1 MATVID
7 AVLRLRDSFTPVM
20 QNVTARLTEHQ
31 QQQQR
36 VAKSIQN
43 TGKSISSLGAKMM
56 ALSAPIMG
64 AAIAGAKLN
73 SEFATGLAKVSTL
86 VDTTVVDMQKMRAG
100 MVDLSNELGVS
111 VTELTEGTYQAISA
125 GVKEDKVLGFMKVS
139 AKGARAGFSD
149 LTTTTDALTNVINAY
164 GMQTEDANII
174 MDKFIVTQNLGKTT
188 VDELSKSLG
197 QVTPT
202 AAQVGVGLDELLASV
217 AALTAAGIKTPE
229 AITALKAALSNI
241 IKPSE
246 QASKFAK
253 QLGIDFSASHLKSV
267 GWAKFLEEIKEKTGG
282 NAEAMSKL
290 FGSTEAL
297 NAIMVLTG
305 NGADK
310 FAESLNGV
318 ENAAGATDE
327 AVAKMDATP
336 AVQLAKAVNS
346 LKNASMELAQ
356 GLTPLISR
364 TAIMTK
370 AFADFLNNLTP
381 FQKELLFGFAQ
392 FVIVG
397 GVALTVIGKLV
408 TKAGS
413 MYGAFIKA
421 GVAVQKAGG
430 VIPALKEA
438 SSLFSLLSSASVRA
452 SAMLKSG
459 LGTLGNVIV
468 HPFAALRTVAKGAF
482 SILKSGGSMIVT
494 VFSKAFSVLRAIPT
508 LFTKLGSVILHP
520 IASIRT
526 LFTVFSKA
534 FSVLRAIP
542 SLFTKLAS
550 VILHPIASIKTLFTV
565 FVNGF
570 KMLRLVFAANPVGIA
585 LLALTLV
592 ITYVIAHWKTFEQVI
607 KTVWSHVSGT
617 ISAAIGRVKPVFERL
632 WQAVQG
638 AFNKI
643 KSALNLG
650 ENSTRECG
658 RTMSIVINTLGSV
671 FSAVFAVISAVV
683 EVAVSVVANSIT
695 TAINVFGDIIQFLN
709 CVFVGDWRGVWES
722 VKQIFTDIVEGIKQT
737 FSDVINSISGM
748 LDRII
753 GKSSDAKA
761 AAADA
766 QAESDGGGESDDS
779 GSDETE
785 EHWTGST
792 WFHGGNTLVN
802 EKGAE
807 LINLPTGA
815 QIVPHS
821 ESLKQQYQKGF
832 AEGQAKQKTSM
843 SVSIAKLADSI
854 VVREETDID
863 KIADSIVFKLKQ
875 YSINNM
881 QGAY

>member
-31 QQQQR
+31 AQQQR

-43 TGKSISSLGAKMM
+43 TGKSISSLGTKMM
-56 ALSAPIMG
+56 ALSAPILG
-64 AAIAGAKLN
+64 AAVAGAKLN
-73 SEFATGLAKVSTL
+73 SEFTTGLAKVSTL
-86 VDTTVVDMQKMRAG
+86 VDTTVVDIQKMRAG
-100 MVDLSNELGVS
+100 MVQLSNELGVS

-125 GVKEDKVLGFMKVS
+125 GVDANKVMDFMKVS
-139 AKGARAGFSD
+139 ALGAKAGFTD
-149 LTTTTDALTNVINAY
+149 MTTATDALTNVINAY
-164 GMQTEDANII
+164 GMQTEDAQII

-197 QVTPT
+197 QVTPI
-202 AAQVGVGLDELLASV
+202 ASQAGVGLDELLASV

-229 AITALKAALSNI
+229 AITGLKAALSNV

-246 QASKFAK
+246 QASKMAQ
-253 QLGIDFSASHLKSV
+253 QLGLDFSTAHLKSV

-282 NAEAMSKL
+282 NADMMAKL

-297 NAIMVLTG
+297 NAVMVLVG

-310 FAESLNGV
+310 FADSLNGV

-327 AVAKMDATP
+327 AMKKMDATP
-336 AVQLAKAVNS
+336 AAQLAKAVNQ
-346 LKNASMELAQ
+346 LKNAGMELAQ

-370 AFADFLNNLTP
+370 AFAEFLNNLTP

-392 FVIVG
+392 FIIIG
-397 GVALTVIGKLV
+397 GFALTIIGKLV

-413 MYGAFIKA
+413 MYSAFIKA
-421 GVAVQKAGG
+421 SVAIQKAGG
-430 VIPALKEA
+430 VIPALKQA
-438 SSLFSLLSSASVRA
+438 SNLFSLLSSASVRA

-459 LGTLGNVIV
+459 IGTLGNVII

-508 LFTKLGSVILHP
+508 LFIKLG
-520 IASIRT
+520 
-526 LFTVFSKA
+526 
-534 FSVLRAIP
+534 
-542 SLFTKLAS
+542 S

-570 KMLRLVFAANPVGIA
+570 KMLRLVFATNPVGIA

-607 KTVWSHVSGT
+607 KTVWTHVSGT
-617 ISAAIGRVKPVFERL
+617 ISAAIDRIKPVFERL
-632 WQAVQG
+632 WVAVQG

-643 KSALNLG
+643 KNALGLG

-658 RTMSIVINTLGSV
+658 KTMSTIINTLGSV
-671 FSAVFAVISAVV
+671 FSAVFAVISTVV
-683 EVAVSVVANSIT
+683 EVAVTVVANSIT

-709 CVFVGDWRGVWES
+709 CVFVGDWQGVWES
-722 VKQIFTDIVEGIKQT
+722 VEQIFTDIVEGIKQT

-753 GKSSDAKA
+753 GKSGDAKA

-766 QAESDGGGESDDS
+766 QAESDGG
-779 GSDETE
+779 ETE

-792 WFHGGNTLVN
+792 WFHGGKTWIN
-802 EKGAE
+802 ERGAE
-807 LINLPTGA
+807 LVNLPTGT

-821 ESLKQQYQKGF
+821 ESLKQQYQKGL
-832 AEGQAKQKTSM
+832 ADGTAKQKGSTSIT
-843 SVSIAKLADSI
+843 IAKIADSI
-854 VVREETDID
+854 VVREDADID
-863 KIADSIVFKLKQ
+863 KIADALAFKLKQ
-875 YSINNM
+875 FSMNAM
-881 QGAY
+881 VSAV

>member
-64 AAIAGAKLN
+64 AAVAGAKLN
-73 SEFATGLAKVSTL
+73 SEFTTGLAKVSTL
-86 VDTTVVDMQKMRAG
+86 VDTTKVNMQELRQATIE
-100 MVDLSNELGVS
+100 LSNSTGIA
-111 VTELTEGTYQAISA
+111 VTELTEGEYQAISA
-125 GVKEDKVLGFMKVS
+125 GVDASKVMGFMKVS
-139 AKGARAGFSD
+139 ALGAKAGFTD
-149 LTTTTDALTNVINAY
+149 MTTATDALTTVINAY
-164 GMQTEDANII
+164 GMSADDANSI
-174 MDKFIVTQNLGKTT
+174 MDKLIVTQNLGKTT
-188 VDELSKSLG
+188 VDEMGKSLG
-197 QVTPT
+197 QVIPIASQTGMS
-202 AAQVGVGLDELLASV
+202 VDELLASV
-217 AALTAAGIKTPE
+217 SALTASGIKTSE
-229 AITALKAALSNI
+229 SMTGMKAALSNI

-246 QASKFAK
+246 SASKLAQ
-253 QLGIDFSASHLKSV
+253 QLGLEFNTAHLKSV
-267 GWAKFLEEIKEKTGG
+267 GWAKFLDEIKEKTGG
-282 NAEAMSKL
+282 NSDMMANL

-297 NAIMVLTG
+297 NSIMVLTG
-305 NGADK
+305 KGANK
-310 FAESLNGV
+310 FADSLNGLKKSS
-318 ENAAGATDE
+318 GATDE
-327 AVAKMDATP
+327 AIKKLDATP
-336 AVQLAKAVNS
+336 AEQLAKATNQ
-346 LKNASMELAQ
+346 LKNAGMELAQ

-364 TAIMTK
+364 TAMMTK
-370 AFADFLNNLTP
+370 AFANALNNLSP

-397 GVALTVIGKLV
+397 GVALTVVGKLV
-408 TKAGS
+408 TKVGS
-413 MYGAFIKA
+413 MYSAFIKA
-421 GVAVQKAGG
+421 SVAVQKAGG

-438 SSLFSLLSSASVRA
+438 SNLFSLLSSAGVRA

-459 LGTLGNVIV
+459 IGTLGNVLI
-468 HPFAALRTVAKGAF
+468 HPFASLRTVAKGAF

-494 VFSKAFSVLRAIPT
+494 VFSKAFSVLRAIPS

-520 IASIRT
+520 ISSIR
-526 LFTVFSKA
+526 
-534 FSVLRAIP
+534 
-542 SLFTKLAS
+542 
-550 VILHPIASIKTLFTV
+550 TLFTV

-570 KMLRLVFAANPVGIA
+570 KMLRLVFATNPIGIA

-607 KTVWSHVSGT
+607 KTVWTHVSGT
-617 ISAAIGRVKPVFERL
+617 ITAAIDRVKPVFERL

-638 AFNKI
+638 AFKKI
-643 KSALNLG
+643 KNALGLG
-650 ENSTRECG
+650 ENSTRKCG
-658 RTMSIVINTLGSV
+658 NTMSIIINTLGSV
-671 FSAVFAVISAVV
+671 FSAVFAVISTVV
-683 EVAVSVVANSIT
+683 EVAVTVIANKIT

-709 CVFVGDWRGVWES
+709 CVFVGDWRGAWES

-753 GKSSDAKA
+753 GKSGDAKA

-766 QAESDGGGESDDS
+766 QAESDGGG
-779 GSDETE
+779 ETE

-832 AEGQAKQKTSM
+832 AEAQAKQKASM

>member
-43 TGKSISSLGAKMM
+43 TGKSISSLGTKMM

-73 SEFATGLAKVSTL
+73 SEFTTGLAKVSTL
-86 VDTTVVDMQKMRAG
+86 VDTTKVNMQELRQATIE
-100 MVDLSNELGVS
+100 LSNSTGIA
-111 VTELTEGTYQAISA
+111 VTELTEGEYQAISA
-125 GVKEDKVLGFMKVS
+125 GVDASKVMGFMKVS
-139 AKGARAGFSD
+139 ALGAKAGFTD
-149 LTTTTDALTNVINAY
+149 MTTVTDALTTVINAY
-164 GMQTEDANII
+164 GMSADDANSI
-174 MDKFIVTQNLGKTT
+174 MDKLIVTQNLGKTT
-188 VDELSKSLG
+188 VDEMGKSLG
-197 QVTPT
+197 QVIPIASQTGMS
-202 AAQVGVGLDELLASV
+202 VDELLASV
-217 AALTAAGIKTPE
+217 SALTASGIKTSE
-229 AITALKAALSNI
+229 SMTGMKAALSNI

-246 QASKFAK
+246 TASKLAQ
-253 QLGIDFSASHLKSV
+253 QLGLEFNTAHLKSV

-282 NAEAMSKL
+282 NADMMANL

-297 NAIMVLTG
+297 NSIMVLTG
-305 NGADK
+305 KGANK
-310 FAESLNGV
+310 FADSLNGLKKSS
-318 ENAAGATDE
+318 GATDE
-327 AVAKMDATP
+327 AIKKLDATP
-336 AVQLAKAVNS
+336 AEQLAKAINQ

-370 AFADFLNNLTP
+370 AFANALNNLTP

-430 VIPALKEA
+430 VIPALKQA
-438 SSLFSLLSSASVRA
+438 SNLFSLLSSASVRA
-452 SAMLKSG
+452 SAMLKSS
-459 LGTLGNVIV
+459 LGTLGNVII

-494 VFSKAFSVLRAIPT
+494 VFSKAFSVLRAIP
-508 LFTKLGSVILHP
+508 
-520 IASIRT
+520 
-526 LFTVFSKA
+526 
-534 FSVLRAIP
+534 

-550 VILHPIASIKTLFTV
+550 VVLHPIASIKTLFTV

-570 KMLRLVFAANPVGIA
+570 KMLRLVFATNPVGIA

-607 KTVWSHVSGT
+607 KTVWTHVSGT
-617 ISAAIGRVKPVFERL
+617 ITAAVERIKPVFERL
-632 WQAVQG
+632 WVAVQG

-643 KSALNLG
+643 KNALGLG
-650 ENSTRECG
+650 ENSTRKCG
-658 RTMSIVINTLGSV
+658 NTMSIVINTLGSV
-671 FSAVFAVISAVV
+671 FSAVFAVISTVV
-683 EVAVSVVANSIT
+683 EVAVTVVANNIT

-709 CVFVGDWRGVWES
+709 CVFVGDWRGAWES

-753 GKSSDAKA
+753 GKSGDAKA

-766 QAESDGGGESDDS
+766 QAESDDSD
-779 GSDETE
+779 SDETE
-785 EHWTGST
+785 GHWTGST

-832 AEGQAKQKTSM
+832 AEGQGKQKASM

-854 VVREETDID
+854 VVREDADID

>member
-64 AAIAGAKLN
+64 AAVAGAKLN
-73 SEFATGLAKVSTL
+73 SEFTTGLAKVSTL
-86 VDTTVVDMQKMRAG
+86 VDTTKVNMQELRQATIE
-100 MVDLSNELGVS
+100 LSNSTGIA
-111 VTELTEGTYQAISA
+111 VTELTEGEYQAISA
-125 GVKEDKVLGFMKVS
+125 GVDASKVMGFMKVS
-139 AKGARAGFSD
+139 ALGAKAGFTD
-149 LTTTTDALTNVINAY
+149 MTTATDALTTVINAY
-164 GMQTEDANII
+164 GMSADDANSI
-174 MDKFIVTQNLGKTT
+174 MDKLIVTQNLGKTT
-188 VDELSKSLG
+188 VDEMGKSLG
-197 QVTPT
+197 QVIPIASQTGMS
-202 AAQVGVGLDELLASV
+202 VDELLASV
-217 AALTAAGIKTPE
+217 SALTASGIKTSE
-229 AITALKAALSNI
+229 SMTGMKAALSNI

-246 QASKFAK
+246 SASKLAQ
-253 QLGIDFSASHLKSV
+253 QLGLEFNTAHLKSV
-267 GWAKFLEEIKEKTGG
+267 GWAKFLDEIKEKTGG
-282 NAEAMSKL
+282 NSDMMANL

-297 NAIMVLTG
+297 NSIMVLTG
-305 NGADK
+305 KGANK
-310 FAESLNGV
+310 FADSLNGLKKSS
-318 ENAAGATDE
+318 GATDE
-327 AVAKMDATP
+327 AIKKLDATP
-336 AVQLAKAVNS
+336 AEQLAKATNQ
-346 LKNASMELAQ
+346 LKNAGMELAQ

-364 TAIMTK
+364 TAMMTK
-370 AFADFLNNLTP
+370 AFANALNNLSP

-397 GVALTVIGKLV
+397 GVALTVVGKLV
-408 TKAGS
+408 TKVGS
-413 MYGAFIKA
+413 MYSAFIKA
-421 GVAVQKAGG
+421 SVAVQKAGG

-438 SSLFSLLSSASVRA
+438 SNLFSLLSSASVRA

-459 LGTLGNVIV
+459 IGTLGNVLI
-468 HPFAALRTVAKGAF
+468 HPFASLRTVAKGAF

-494 VFSKAFSVLRAIPT
+494 VFSKAFSVLRAIPS

-520 IASIRT
+520 ISSIR
-526 LFTVFSKA
+526 
-534 FSVLRAIP
+534 
-542 SLFTKLAS
+542 
-550 VILHPIASIKTLFTV
+550 TLFTV

-570 KMLRLVFAANPVGIA
+570 KMLRLVFATNPIGIA

-607 KTVWSHVSGT
+607 KTVWTHVSGT
-617 ISAAIGRVKPVFERL
+617 ITAAIDRVKPVFERL

-638 AFNKI
+638 AFKKI
-643 KSALNLG
+643 KNALGLG
-650 ENSTRECG
+650 ENSTRKCG
-658 RTMSIVINTLGSV
+658 NTMSIIINTLGSV
-671 FSAVFAVISAVV
+671 FSAVFAVISTVV
-683 EVAVSVVANSIT
+683 EVAVTVIANKIT

-709 CVFVGDWRGVWES
+709 CVFVGDWRGAWES

-753 GKSSDAKA
+753 GKSGDAKA

-766 QAESDGGGESDDS
+766 QAESDGGG
-779 GSDETE
+779 ETE

-832 AEGQAKQKTSM
+832 AEAQAKQKASM

>member
-1 MATVID
+1 MATIID

-43 TGKSISSLGAKMM
+43 TGKSISNLGTKMM

-64 AAIAGAKLN
+64 AAVAGAKLN
-73 SEFATGLAKVSTL
+73 SEFTTGLAKVSTL
-86 VDTTVVDMQKMRAG
+86 VDTTKVNMQELRQATIE
-100 MVDLSNELGVS
+100 LSNSTGIA
-111 VTELTEGTYQAISA
+111 VTELTEGEYQAISA
-125 GVKEDKVLGFMKVS
+125 GVDASKVMGFMKVS
-139 AKGARAGFSD
+139 ALGAKAGHTD
-149 LTTTTDALTNVINAY
+149 LTTATDALTTVINAY
-164 GMQTEDANII
+164 GMSADDANSI
-174 MDKFIVTQNLGKTT
+174 MDKLIVTQNLGKTT
-188 VDELSKSLG
+188 VDEMGKSLG
-197 QVTPT
+197 QVIPIASQTGMS
-202 AAQVGVGLDELLASV
+202 VDELLASV
-217 AALTAAGIKTPE
+217 SALTASGIKTSE
-229 AITALKAALSNI
+229 SMTGMKAALSNI

-246 QASKFAK
+246 TASKLAQ
-253 QLGIDFSASHLKSV
+253 QLGLEFNTAHLKSV
-267 GWAKFLEEIKEKTGG
+267 GWAKFLDEIKEKTGG
-282 NAEAMSKL
+282 NADMMANL

-297 NAIMVLTG
+297 NSIMVLTG
-305 NGADK
+305 KGANK
-310 FAESLNGV
+310 FADSLNGLKKSS
-318 ENAAGATDE
+318 GATDE
-327 AVAKMDATP
+327 AIKKLDATP
-336 AVQLAKAVNS
+336 AEQLAKATNQ
-346 LKNASMELAQ
+346 LTNASVELAQ
-356 GLTPLISR
+356 GLAPLISR
-364 TAIMTK
+364 TAIMTT
-370 AFADFLNNLTP
+370 AFAEFLNNLTP

-392 FVIVG
+392 FIVVG

-438 SSLFSLLSSASVRA
+438 SNLFSLLSSASVRA

-459 LGTLGNVIV
+459 LGTIGNVII

-494 VFSKAFSVLRAIPT
+494 VFSKAFSVLRAIP
-508 LFTKLGSVILHP
+508 
-520 IASIRT
+520 
-526 LFTVFSKA
+526 
-534 FSVLRAIP
+534 

-550 VILHPIASIKTLFTV
+550 VVLHPIASIKTLFTV

-570 KMLRLVFAANPVGIA
+570 KMLRLVFATNPVGIA

-607 KTVWSHVSGT
+607 KTVWTHVSGT
-617 ISAAIGRVKPVFERL
+617 ITAAVGRIKPVFERL
-632 WQAVQG
+632 WVAVQG

-643 KSALNLG
+643 KNALNLG

-658 RTMSIVINTLGSV
+658 KTMSTIINTLGSV
-671 FSAVFAVISAVV
+671 
-683 EVAVSVVANSIT
+683 EVAVTIVANNIT

-709 CVFVGDWRGVWES
+709 CVFVGDWRGAWEA

-753 GKSSDAKA
+753 GKSGDAKA

-766 QAESDGGGESDDS
+766 QAESDDS

-785 EHWTGST
+785 GHWTGST

-807 LINLPTGA
+807 LVNLPTGA

-832 AEGQAKQKTSM
+832 AEGQGKQKASM

>member
-43 TGKSISSLGAKMM
+43 TGKSISSLGTKMM

-64 AAIAGAKLN
+64 AAVAGAKLN
-73 SEFATGLAKVSTL
+73 SEFTTGLAKVSTL

-100 MVDLSNELGVS
+100 MVDLSNETGVA

-125 GVKEDKVLGFMKVS
+125 GVKADKVLGFMKVS
-139 AKGARAGFSD
+139 AKGARAGLTD

-229 AITALKAALSNI
+229 AITGLKAALSNI

-246 QASKFAK
+246 QASKFAQ
-253 QLGIDFSASHLKSV
+253 QLGLEFNTAHLKSV

-297 NAIMVLTG
+297 NAIMVLAG

-310 FAESLNGV
+310 FAEALGGV

-327 AVAKMDATP
+327 AVEKLNATP
-336 AVQLAKAVNS
+336 AQQLANAINQ
-346 LKNASMELAQ
+346 LENASMELAQ

-392 FVIVG
+392 FIVVG

-438 SSLFSLLSSASVRA
+438 SNLFSLLSSASVRA

-459 LGTLGNVIV
+459 LGTLGNVII

-482 SILKSGGSMIVT
+482 GILKSGGSMIV
-494 VFSKAFSVLRAIPT
+494 
-508 LFTKLGSVILHP
+508 
-520 IASIRT
+520 
-526 LFTVFSKA
+526 TVFSKA

-570 KMLRLVFAANPVGIA
+570 KMLRLVFATNPVGIA

-607 KTVWSHVSGT
+607 KTVWTHVSGT
-617 ISAAIGRVKPVFERL
+617 ISAAVGRIKPVFERL

-643 KSALNLG
+643 KNALNLG

-658 RTMSIVINTLGSV
+658 NTMSIVINTLGSV
-671 FSAVFAVISAVV
+671 FSAVFAVISTVV
-683 EVAVSVVANSIT
+683 EVAVTIVANNIT

-709 CVFVGDWRGVWES
+709 CVFVGDWRGAWES

-753 GKSSDAKA
+753 GKSGDAKA

-766 QAESDGGGESDDS
+766 QAESDDS

-785 EHWTGST
+785 GHWTGST

-807 LINLPTGA
+807 LINLPTGT

-832 AEGQAKQKTSM
+832 AEGQAKQKASM

>member
-7 AVLRLRDSFTPVM
+7 AVLRLRDSFSPVM

-64 AAIAGAKLN
+64 AAVAGAKLN
-73 SEFATGLAKVSTL
+73 SEFTTGLAKVSTL
-86 VDTTVVDMQKMRAG
+86 VDTTKVNMQELRQATIE
-100 MVDLSNELGVS
+100 LSNSTGIA
-111 VTELTEGTYQAISA
+111 VTELTEGEYQAISA
-125 GVKEDKVLGFMKVS
+125 GVDASKVMGFMKVS
-139 AKGARAGFSD
+139 ALGAKAGFTD
-149 LTTTTDALTNVINAY
+149 MTTATDALTTVINAY
-164 GMQTEDANII
+164 GMSADDANSI
-174 MDKFIVTQNLGKTT
+174 MDKLIVTQNLGKTT
-188 VDELSKSLG
+188 VDEMGKSLG
-197 QVTPT
+197 QVIPIASQTGMS
-202 AAQVGVGLDELLASV
+202 VDELLASV
-217 AALTAAGIKTPE
+217 SALTASGIKTSE
-229 AITALKAALSNI
+229 SMTGMKAALSNI

-246 QASKFAK
+246 TASKLAQ
-253 QLGIDFSASHLKSV
+253 QLGLEFNTAHLKSV
-267 GWAKFLEEIKEKTGG
+267 GWAKFLDEIKEKTGG
-282 NAEAMSKL
+282 NSDMMANL

-297 NAIMVLTG
+297 NSIMVLTG
-305 NGADK
+305 KGANK
-310 FAESLNGV
+310 FADSLNGLKKSS
-318 ENAAGATDE
+318 GATDE
-327 AVAKMDATP
+327 AIKKLDATP
-336 AVQLAKAVNS
+336 AEQLAKATNQ
-346 LKNASMELAQ
+346 LKNAGMELAQ

-364 TAIMTK
+364 TAMMTK
-370 AFADFLNNLTP
+370 AFANALNNLSP

-397 GVALTVIGKLV
+397 GVALTVVGKLV
-408 TKAGS
+408 TKVGS
-413 MYGAFIKA
+413 MYSAFIKA
-421 GVAVQKAGG
+421 SVAVQKAGG
-430 VIPALKEA
+430 VIPALKQA
-438 SSLFSLLSSASVRA
+438 SNLFSLLSSASVRA

-459 LGTLGNVIV
+459 IGTLGNVLI
-468 HPFAALRTVAKGAF
+468 HPFASLRTVAKGAF

-494 VFSKAFSVLRAIPT
+494 VFSKAFSVLRAIPS

-526 LFTVFSKA
+526 LFTVF
-534 FSVLRAIP
+534 
-542 SLFTKLAS
+542 
-550 VILHPIASIKTLFTV
+550 
-565 FVNGF
+565 VNGF
-570 KMLRLVFAANPVGIA
+570 KMLRLVFATNPIGIA

-607 KTVWSHVSGT
+607 KTVWTHVSGT
-617 ISAAIGRVKPVFERL
+617 ITAAVGRVKPVFERL

-638 AFNKI
+638 AFKKI
-643 KSALNLG
+643 KNALGLG
-650 ENSTRECG
+650 ENSTRKCG
-658 RTMSIVINTLGSV
+658 NTMSIVINTLGSV
-671 FSAVFAVISAVV
+671 FSAVFAVISTVV
-683 EVAVSVVANSIT
+683 EVAVTVIANNIT
-695 TAINVFGDIIQFLN
+695 TAINMFGDIIQFLN
-709 CVFVGDWRGVWES
+709 CVFVGDWRGAWES

-753 GKSSDAKA
+753 GKSGDAKA

-766 QAESDGGGESDDS
+766 QAESDGGG
-779 GSDETE
+779 ETE

-832 AEGQAKQKTSM
+832 AEAQAKQKASM

>member
-1 MATVID
+1 MSTVID
-7 AVLRLRDSFTPVM
+7 AVLRLRDSFSPVM
-20 QNVTARLTEHQ
+20 QNITARLTEHQ

-64 AAIAGAKLN
+64 AAVAGAKLN
-73 SEFATGLAKVSTL
+73 SEFTTGLAKVSTL
-86 VDTTVVDMQKMRAG
+86 VDTTKVNMQELRQATIE
-100 MVDLSNELGVS
+100 LSNSTGIA
-111 VTELTEGTYQAISA
+111 VTELTEGEYQAISA
-125 GVKEDKVLGFMKVS
+125 GVDASKVMGFMKVS
-139 AKGARAGFSD
+139 ALGAKAGFTD
-149 LTTTTDALTNVINAY
+149 MTTATDALTTVINAY
-164 GMQTEDANII
+164 GMSADDANSI
-174 MDKFIVTQNLGKTT
+174 MDKLIVTQNLGKTT
-188 VDELSKSLG
+188 VDEMGKSLG
-197 QVTPT
+197 QVIPIASQTGMS
-202 AAQVGVGLDELLASV
+202 VDELLASV
-217 AALTAAGIKTPE
+217 SALTASGIKTSE
-229 AITALKAALSNI
+229 SMTGMKAALSNI

-246 QASKFAK
+246 SASKLAQ
-253 QLGIDFSASHLKSV
+253 QLGLEFNTAHLKSV
-267 GWAKFLEEIKEKTGG
+267 GWAKFLDEIKEKTGG
-282 NAEAMSKL
+282 NSDMMANL

-297 NAIMVLTG
+297 NSIMVLTG
-305 NGADK
+305 KGANK
-310 FAESLNGV
+310 FADSLNGLKKSS
-318 ENAAGATDE
+318 GATDE
-327 AVAKMDATP
+327 AIKKLDATP
-336 AVQLAKAVNS
+336 AEQLAKATNQ
-346 LKNASMELAQ
+346 LKNAGMELAQ

-364 TAIMTK
+364 TAMMTK
-370 AFADFLNNLTP
+370 AFANALNNLSP

-397 GVALTVIGKLV
+397 GVALTVVGKLV
-408 TKAGS
+408 TKVGS
-413 MYGAFIKA
+413 MYSAFIKA
-421 GVAVQKAGG
+421 SVAVQKAGG

-438 SSLFSLLSSASVRA
+438 SNLFSLLSSASVRA

-459 LGTLGNVIV
+459 IGTLGNVLI
-468 HPFAALRTVAKGAF
+468 HPFASLRTVAKGAF

-494 VFSKAFSVLRAIPT
+494 VFSKAFSVLRAIPS

-520 IASIRT
+520 ISSIR
-526 LFTVFSKA
+526 
-534 FSVLRAIP
+534 
-542 SLFTKLAS
+542 
-550 VILHPIASIKTLFTV
+550 TLFTV

-570 KMLRLVFAANPVGIA
+570 KMLRLVFATNPIGIA

-607 KTVWSHVSGT
+607 KTVWTHVSGT
-617 ISAAIGRVKPVFERL
+617 ITAAIDRVKPVFERL

-638 AFNKI
+638 AFKKI
-643 KSALNLG
+643 KNALGLG
-650 ENSTRECG
+650 ENSTRKCG
-658 RTMSIVINTLGSV
+658 NTMSIIINTLGSV
-671 FSAVFAVISAVV
+671 FSAVFAVISTVV
-683 EVAVSVVANSIT
+683 EVAVTVIANKIT

-709 CVFVGDWRGVWES
+709 CVFVGDWRGAWES

-753 GKSSDAKA
+753 GKSGDAKA

-766 QAESDGGGESDDS
+766 QAESDGGG
-779 GSDETE
+779 ETE

-832 AEGQAKQKTSM
+832 AEAQAKQKASM

>member
-73 SEFATGLAKVSTL
+73 SEFTTGLAKVSTL
-86 VDTTVVDMQKMRAG
+86 VDTTKVNMQELRQATIE
-100 MVDLSNELGVS
+100 LSNSTGIA
-111 VTELTEGTYQAISA
+111 VTELTEGEYQAISA
-125 GVKEDKVLGFMKVS
+125 GVDASKVMGFMKVS
-139 AKGARAGFSD
+139 ALGAKAGFTD
-149 LTTTTDALTNVINAY
+149 MTTATDALTTVINAY
-164 GMQTEDANII
+164 GMSADDANSI
-174 MDKFIVTQNLGKTT
+174 MDKLIVTQNLGKTT
-188 VDELSKSLG
+188 VDEIGKSLG
-197 QVTPT
+197 QVIPIASQTGIS
-202 AAQVGVGLDELLASV
+202 VDELLASV
-217 AALTAAGIKTPE
+217 SALTASGIKTSE
-229 AITALKAALSNI
+229 SMTGMKAALSNI

-246 QASKFAK
+246 TASKLAQ
-253 QLGIDFSASHLKSV
+253 QLGLEFNTAHLKSV
-267 GWAKFLEEIKEKTGG
+267 GWAKFLDEIKEKTGG
-282 NAEAMSKL
+282 NSDMMANL

-297 NAIMVLTG
+297 NSIMVLTG
-305 NGADK
+305 KGANK
-310 FAESLNGV
+310 FADSLNGLKKSS
-318 ENAAGATDE
+318 GATDE
-327 AVAKMDATP
+327 AIKKLDATP
-336 AVQLAKAVNS
+336 AEQLAKATNQ
-346 LKNASMELAQ
+346 LKNAGMELAQ

-364 TAIMTK
+364 TAMMTK
-370 AFADFLNNLTP
+370 AFANALNNLSP

-438 SSLFSLLSSASVRA
+438 SSLFSFLSSASVRA
-452 SAMLKSG
+452 SAMLKSSI
-459 LGTLGNVIV
+459 GTIGNVII
-468 HPFAALRTVAKGAF
+468 HPFTALRTVAKGAF

-494 VFSKAFSVLRAIPT
+494 VFSKAFSVLRAIPS
-508 LFTKLGSVILHP
+508 LFTKFGSVILHP

-526 LFTVFSKA
+526 LFTVF
-534 FSVLRAIP
+534 
-542 SLFTKLAS
+542 
-550 VILHPIASIKTLFTV
+550 
-565 FVNGF
+565 VNGF
-570 KMLRLVFAANPVGIA
+570 KMLRLVFATNPVGIA

-617 ISAAIGRVKPVFERL
+617 ISAAVGRIKPVFERL

-638 AFNKI
+638 AFVKI
-643 KSALNLG
+643 KIALGLG

-658 RTMSIVINTLGSV
+658 KTMSTIINTLGSV
-671 FSAVFAVISAVV
+671 FSAVFAVISTVV
-683 EVAVSVVANSIT
+683 EVAVSVVANNIT

-709 CVFVGDWRGVWES
+709 CVFVGDWRGAWES

-753 GKSSDAKA
+753 GKSGDAKA

-766 QAESDGGGESDDS
+766 QAESDGGGEA
-779 GSDETE
+779 E

-792 WFHGGNTLVN
+792 WFHGGKTWIN
-802 EKGAE
+802 ERGAE
-807 LINLPTGA
+807 LVNLPTGT

-832 AEGQAKQKTSM
+832 AEAQAKQKASM

>member
-64 AAIAGAKLN
+64 AAVAGAKLN
-73 SEFATGLAKVSTL
+73 SEFTTGLAKVSTL
-86 VDTTVVDMQKMRAG
+86 VDTTKVNMQELRQATIE
-100 MVDLSNELGVS
+100 LSNSTGIA
-111 VTELTEGTYQAISA
+111 VTELTEGEYQAISA
-125 GVKEDKVLGFMKVS
+125 GVDASKVMGFMKVS
-139 AKGARAGFSD
+139 ALGAKAGFTD
-149 LTTTTDALTNVINAY
+149 MTTATDALTTVINAY
-164 GMQTEDANII
+164 GMSADDANSI
-174 MDKFIVTQNLGKTT
+174 MDKLIVTQNLGKTT
-188 VDELSKSLG
+188 VDEMGKSLG
-197 QVTPT
+197 QVIPIASQTGMS
-202 AAQVGVGLDELLASV
+202 VDELLASV
-217 AALTAAGIKTPE
+217 SALTASGIKTSE
-229 AITALKAALSNI
+229 SMTGMKAALSNI

-246 QASKFAK
+246 SASKLAQ
-253 QLGIDFSASHLKSV
+253 QLGLEFNTAHLKSV
-267 GWAKFLEEIKEKTGG
+267 GWAKFLDEIKEKTGG
-282 NAEAMSKL
+282 NSDMMANL

-297 NAIMVLTG
+297 NSIMVLTG
-305 NGADK
+305 KGANK
-310 FAESLNGV
+310 FADSLNGLKKSS
-318 ENAAGATDE
+318 GATDE
-327 AVAKMDATP
+327 AIKKLDATP
-336 AVQLAKAVNS
+336 AEQLAKATNQ
-346 LKNASMELAQ
+346 LKNAGMELAQ
-356 GLTPLISR
+356 GLTPLICR
-364 TAIMTK
+364 TAMMTK
-370 AFADFLNNLTP
+370 ACANALNNLSP

-397 GVALTVIGKLV
+397 GVALTVVGKLV
-408 TKAGS
+408 TKVGS
-413 MYGAFIKA
+413 MYSAFIKA
-421 GVAVQKAGG
+421 SVAVQKAGG

-438 SSLFSLLSSASVRA
+438 SNLFSLLSSASVRA
-452 SAMLKSG
+452 SAMLKSSI
-459 LGTLGNVIV
+459 GTLGNVLI
-468 HPFAALRTVAKGAF
+468 HPFASLRTVAKGAF

-494 VFSKAFSVLRAIPT
+494 VFSKAFSVLRAIPS

-520 IASIRT
+520 ISSIR
-526 LFTVFSKA
+526 
-534 FSVLRAIP
+534 
-542 SLFTKLAS
+542 
-550 VILHPIASIKTLFTV
+550 TLFTV

-570 KMLRLVFAANPVGIA
+570 KMLRLVFATNPIGIA

-607 KTVWSHVSGT
+607 KTVWTHVSGT
-617 ISAAIGRVKPVFERL
+617 ITAAIDRVKPVFERL

-638 AFNKI
+638 AFKKI
-643 KSALNLG
+643 KNALGLG
-650 ENSTRECG
+650 ENSTRKCG
-658 RTMSIVINTLGSV
+658 NTMSIVINTLGSV
-671 FSAVFAVISAVV
+671 FSAVFAVISTVV
-683 EVAVSVVANSIT
+683 EVAVTVIANNIT

-709 CVFVGDWRGVWES
+709 CVFVGDWRGAWES

-753 GKSSDAKA
+753 GKSGDAKA

-766 QAESDGGGESDDS
+766 QAESDGGG
-779 GSDETE
+779 ETE

-832 AEGQAKQKTSM
+832 AEAQAKQKASM

>member
-73 SEFATGLAKVSTL
+73 SEFTTGLAKVSTL

-100 MVDLSNELGVS
+100 MVDLSNETGVA

-125 GVKEDKVLGFMKVS
+125 GVKADKVLGFMKVS

-229 AITALKAALSNI
+229 AITGLKAALSNI

-246 QASKFAK
+246 QASKFAQ
-253 QLGIDFSASHLKSV
+253 QLGIDFSAAHLKSV
-267 GWAKFLEEIKEKTGG
+267 GWAKFLEEIKEKTSG

-297 NAIMVLTG
+297 NAVMVLVG

-310 FAESLNGV
+310 FADSLNGV

-336 AVQLAKAVNS
+336 AVQLANAINQ
-346 LKNASMELAQ
+346 LENASMELAQ

-370 AFADFLNNLTP
+370 AFAEFLNNLTP

-392 FVIVG
+392 FIVIG

-438 SSLFSLLSSASVRA
+438 SNLFSLLSSASVRA

-459 LGTLGNVIV
+459 LGTLGNVII
-468 HPFAALRTVAKGAF
+468 HPFASLRTVAKGAF
-482 SILKSGGSMIVT
+482 SILKSGGSMIV
-494 VFSKAFSVLRAIPT
+494 
-508 LFTKLGSVILHP
+508 
-520 IASIRT
+520 
-526 LFTVFSKA
+526 TVFSKA

-570 KMLRLVFAANPVGIA
+570 KMLRLVFATNPVGIA

-617 ISAAIGRVKPVFERL
+617 ITAAIERVKPVFERL
-632 WQAVQG
+632 WAAVQG

-643 KSALNLG
+643 KNALNLG

-658 RTMSIVINTLGSV
+658 NTMSIVINTLGSV
-671 FSAVFAVISAVV
+671 FSAVFAVISTVI
-683 EVAVSVVANSIT
+683 EVAVTIIVNNIT

-709 CVFVGDWRGVWES
+709 CVFVGDWRGAWES

-753 GKSSDAKA
+753 GKSGDAKA

-766 QAESDGGGESDDS
+766 QAESDGEAESDDS

-785 EHWTGST
+785 GHWTGST

-807 LINLPTGA
+807 LVNLPTGA

-832 AEGQAKQKTSM
+832 AEGQAKQKASM

>member
-1 MATVID
+1 MSTVID
-7 AVLRLRDSFTPVM
+7 AVLRLRDSFSPVM
-20 QNVTARLTEHQ
+20 QNITARLTEHQ

-64 AAIAGAKLN
+64 AAVAGAKLN
-73 SEFATGLAKVSTL
+73 SEFTTGLAKVSTL
-86 VDTTVVDMQKMRAG
+86 VDTTKVNMQELRQATIE
-100 MVDLSNELGVS
+100 LSNSTGIA
-111 VTELTEGTYQAISA
+111 VTELTEGEYQAISA
-125 GVKEDKVLGFMKVS
+125 GVDASKVMGFMKVS
-139 AKGARAGFSD
+139 ALGAKAGFTD
-149 LTTTTDALTNVINAY
+149 MTTATDALTTVINAY
-164 GMQTEDANII
+164 GMSADDANSI
-174 MDKFIVTQNLGKTT
+174 MDKLIVTQNLGKTT
-188 VDELSKSLG
+188 VDEMGKSLG
-197 QVTPT
+197 QVIPIASQTGMS
-202 AAQVGVGLDELLASV
+202 VDELLASV
-217 AALTAAGIKTPE
+217 SALTASGIKTSE
-229 AITALKAALSNI
+229 SMTGMKAALSNI

-246 QASKFAK
+246 SASKLAQ
-253 QLGIDFSASHLKSV
+253 QLGLEFNTAHLKSV
-267 GWAKFLEEIKEKTGG
+267 GWAKFLDEIKEKTGG
-282 NAEAMSKL
+282 NSDMMANL

-297 NAIMVLTG
+297 NSIMVLTG
-305 NGADK
+305 KGANK
-310 FAESLNGV
+310 FADSLNGLKKSS
-318 ENAAGATDE
+318 GATDE
-327 AVAKMDATP
+327 AIKKLDATP
-336 AVQLAKAVNS
+336 AEQLAKATNQ
-346 LKNASMELAQ
+346 LKNAGMELAQ

-364 TAIMTK
+364 TAMMTK
-370 AFADFLNNLTP
+370 AFANALNNLSP

-397 GVALTVIGKLV
+397 GVALTVVGKLV
-408 TKAGS
+408 TKVGS
-413 MYGAFIKA
+413 MYSAFIKA
-421 GVAVQKAGG
+421 SVAVQKAGG

-438 SSLFSLLSSASVRA
+438 SNLFSLLSSASVRA

-459 LGTLGNVIV
+459 IGTLGNVLI
-468 HPFAALRTVAKGAF
+468 HPFASLRTVAKGAF

-494 VFSKAFSVLRAIPT
+494 VFSKAFSVLRAIPS

-520 IASIRT
+520 ISSIR
-526 LFTVFSKA
+526 
-534 FSVLRAIP
+534 
-542 SLFTKLAS
+542 
-550 VILHPIASIKTLFTV
+550 TLFTV

-570 KMLRLVFAANPVGIA
+570 KMLRLVFATNPIGIA

-607 KTVWSHVSGT
+607 KTVWTHVSGT
-617 ISAAIGRVKPVFERL
+617 ITAAIDRVKPVFERL

-638 AFNKI
+638 AFKKI
-643 KSALNLG
+643 KNALGLG
-650 ENSTRECG
+650 ENSTRKCG
-658 RTMSIVINTLGSV
+658 NTMSIVINTLGSV
-671 FSAVFAVISAVV
+671 FSAVFAVISTVV
-683 EVAVSVVANSIT
+683 EVAVTVIANKIT

-709 CVFVGDWRGVWES
+709 CVFVGDWRGAWES

-753 GKSSDAKA
+753 GKSGDAKA

-766 QAESDGGGESDDS
+766 QAESDGGG
-779 GSDETE
+779 ETE

-832 AEGQAKQKTSM
+832 AEAQAKQKASM

>member
-1 MATVID
+1 MSTVID

-20 QNVTARLTEHQ
+20 NNVTARLTEHQ
-31 QQQQR
+31 KQQQR

-43 TGKSISSLGAKMM
+43 TGKSISNLGTKMM

-86 VDTTVVDMQKMRAG
+86 VDTTVVNMQKMRAG

-111 VTELTEGTYQAISA
+111 VTELAEGTYQAISA
-125 GVKEDKVLGFMKVS
+125 GVDANKVMDFMKVS

-164 GMQTEDANII
+164 GMQTEDAQII

-197 QVTPT
+197 QVTPI
-202 AAQVGVGLDELLASV
+202 ASQAGVGLDELLASV

-229 AITALKAALSNI
+229 AITGLKAALSNI

-246 QASKFAK
+246 QASKMAQ
-253 QLGIDFSASHLKSV
+253 QLGLDFSTAHLKSV

-282 NAEAMSKL
+282 NADMMAKL

-297 NAIMVLTG
+297 NAVMVLVG

-310 FAESLNGV
+310 FADSLNGV

-336 AVQLAKAVNS
+336 AQQLAKAINQ

-364 TAIMTK
+364 TAMMTK
-370 AFADFLNNLTP
+370 AFAEFLNNLTP
-381 FQKELLFGFAQ
+381 FQKELLFSFAQ

-413 MYGAFIKA
+413 MYSAFIKA
-421 GVAVQKAGG
+421 SVAVQKAGG

-459 LGTLGNVIV
+459 IGSIGNVII
-468 HPFAALRTVAKGAF
+468 HPFASLRTVAKGAF
-482 SILKSGGSMIVT
+482 GILKSGGSMIVT

-508 LFTKLGSVILHP
+508 LFIKLGSVILHP

-526 LFTVFSKA
+526 LFTVF
-534 FSVLRAIP
+534 
-542 SLFTKLAS
+542 
-550 VILHPIASIKTLFTV
+550 
-565 FVNGF
+565 VNGF
-570 KMLRLVFAANPVGIA
+570 KMLRLVFATNPLGIA

-607 KTVWSHVSGT
+607 KSVWEHVSGT
-617 ISAAIGRVKPVFERL
+617 ITAAIERIKPVFERL

-658 RTMSIVINTLGSV
+658 NTMSTIINTLGSV
-671 FSAVFAVISAVV
+671 FSAVFAVISTVV
-683 EVAVSVVANSIT
+683 EVAVTIIANNIT
-695 TAINVFGDIIQFLN
+695 TAINVFCDIIQFLN
-709 CVFVGDWRGVWES
+709 CVFVGDWRGAWEA
-722 VKQIFTDIVEGIKQT
+722 VEQIFTDIVESIKQT

-753 GKSSDAKA
+753 GKSGDAKA
-761 AAADA
+761 AAAAA
-766 QAESDGGGESDDS
+766 QAESDGGEA
-779 GSDETE
+779 E
-785 EHWTGST
+785 EHWTGAT
-792 WFHGGNTLVN
+792 WFSGGKTWIN
-802 EKGAE
+802 ERGAE
-807 LINLPTGA
+807 LVNLPTGT

-821 ESLKQQYQKGF
+821 ESLKQQYQKGL
-832 AEGQAKQKTSM
+832 ADGTAKQAGNTTI
-843 SVSIAKLADSI
+843 SIAKIADSI
-854 VVREETDID
+854 VVREDADID
-863 KIADSIVFKLKQ
+863 KIANALAFKLKQ
-875 YSINNM
+875 YSMNNIVS
-881 QGAY
+881 AY

>member
-73 SEFATGLAKVSTL
+73 SEFTTGLAKVSTL
-86 VDTTVVDMQKMRAG
+86 VDTTKVNMQELRQATIE
-100 MVDLSNELGVS
+100 LSNSTGIA
-111 VTELTEGTYQAISA
+111 VTELTEGEYQAISA
-125 GVKEDKVLGFMKVS
+125 GVDASKVMGFMKVS
-139 AKGARAGFSD
+139 ALGAKAGFTD
-149 LTTTTDALTNVINAY
+149 MTTATDALTTVINAY
-164 GMQTEDANII
+164 GMSADDANSI
-174 MDKFIVTQNLGKTT
+174 MDKLIVTQNLGKTT
-188 VDELSKSLG
+188 VDEIGKSLG
-197 QVTPT
+197 QVIPIASQTGMS
-202 AAQVGVGLDELLASV
+202 VDELLASV
-217 AALTAAGIKTPE
+217 SALTASGIKTSE
-229 AITALKAALSNI
+229 SMTGMKAALSNI

-246 QASKFAK
+246 TASKLAQ
-253 QLGIDFSASHLKSV
+253 QLGLEFNTAHLKSV
-267 GWAKFLEEIKEKTGG
+267 GWAKFLDEIKEKTGG
-282 NAEAMSKL
+282 NSDMMANL

-297 NAIMVLTG
+297 NSIMVLTG
-305 NGADK
+305 KGANK
-310 FAESLNGV
+310 FADSLNGLKKSS
-318 ENAAGATDE
+318 GATDE
-327 AVAKMDATP
+327 AIKKLDATP
-336 AVQLAKAVNS
+336 AEQLAKATNQ
-346 LKNASMELAQ
+346 LKNAGMELAQ

-364 TAIMTK
+364 TAMMTK
-370 AFADFLNNLTP
+370 AFANALNNLSP

-438 SSLFSLLSSASVRA
+438 SSLFSFLSSASVRA
-452 SAMLKSG
+452 SAMLKSSI
-459 LGTLGNVIV
+459 GTIGNVII
-468 HPFAALRTVAKGAF
+468 HPFTALRTVAKGAF

-494 VFSKAFSVLRAIPT
+494 VFSKAFSVLRAIPS
-508 LFTKLGSVILHP
+508 LFTKFGSVILHP

-526 LFTVFSKA
+526 LFTVF
-534 FSVLRAIP
+534 
-542 SLFTKLAS
+542 
-550 VILHPIASIKTLFTV
+550 
-565 FVNGF
+565 VNGF
-570 KMLRLVFAANPVGIA
+570 KMLRLVFATNPVGIA

-617 ISAAIGRVKPVFERL
+617 ISAAVGRIKPVFERL

-638 AFNKI
+638 AFVKI
-643 KSALNLG
+643 KIALGLG

-658 RTMSIVINTLGSV
+658 KTMSTIINTLGSV
-671 FSAVFAVISAVV
+671 FSAVFAVISTVV
-683 EVAVSVVANSIT
+683 EVAVSVVANNIT

-709 CVFVGDWRGVWES
+709 CVFVGDWRGAWES

-753 GKSSDAKA
+753 GKSGDAKA

-766 QAESDGGGESDDS
+766 QAESDGGGEA
-779 GSDETE
+779 E

-832 AEGQAKQKTSM
+832 AEAQAKQKASM

>member
-43 TGKSISSLGAKMM
+43 TGKSISNLGTKMM

-64 AAIAGAKLN
+64 AAVAGAKLN
-73 SEFATGLAKVSTL
+73 SEFTTGLAKVSTL
-86 VDTTVVDMQKMRAG
+86 VDTTVVDMQKMRSE
-100 MVDLSNELGVS
+100 MVQLSNELGVS

-125 GVKEDKVLGFMKVS
+125 GVDANKVLGFMKVS
-139 AKGARAGFSD
+139 ARGAKAGFSD

-164 GMQTEDANII
+164 GMQTEDAQII

-197 QVTPT
+197 QVTPI
-202 AAQVGVGLDELLASV
+202 AAQAGVGLDELLASV

-229 AITALKAALSNI
+229 AITGLKAALSNV

-246 QASKFAK
+246 QAAK
-253 QLGIDFSASHLKSV
+253 MAQQLGVDFSAAHLKSV
-267 GWAKFLEEIKEKTGG
+267 GWAKFLEEIREKTGG
-282 NAEAMSKL
+282 NADMMAKL

-297 NAIMVLTG
+297 NAVMVLTG

-310 FAESLNGV
+310 FADALGGV

-327 AVAKMDATP
+327 AVEKMDATP
-336 AVQLAKAVNS
+336 AAQLAKAMNQ
-346 LKNASMELAQ
+346 LRNAGMELAQ

-381 FQKELLFGFAQ
+381 LQKELLFGFAQ
-392 FVIVG
+392 FVVIG
-397 GVALTVIGKLV
+397 GVALTVVGKIV
-408 TKAGS
+408 TKVGS

-421 GVAVQKAGG
+421 SVAVQKAGG
-430 VIPALKEA
+430 VIPALKQA
-438 SSLFSLLSSASVRA
+438 SNLFSLLSSASVRA

-459 LGTLGNVIV
+459 IGTLGNVII

-482 SILKSGGSMIVT
+482 YVLKSGGSMIVT
-494 VFSKAFSVLRAIPT
+494 VFSKAFSVLRAIPS
-508 LFTKLGSVILHP
+508 LFIKLGSVILHP
-520 IASIRT
+520 ISSIR
-526 LFTVFSKA
+526 
-534 FSVLRAIP
+534 
-542 SLFTKLAS
+542 
-550 VILHPIASIKTLFTV
+550 TLFTV

-570 KMLRLVFAANPVGIA
+570 KMLRLVFATNPIGIA
-585 LLALTLV
+585 LLALTLI

-607 KTVWSHVSGT
+607 KTVWKHVSGT
-617 ISAAIGRVKPVFERL
+617 ISAAVDRVKPVFERL

-638 AFNKI
+638 AFKKI

-650 ENSTRECG
+650 ENATRECG
-658 RTMSIVINTLGSV
+658 RTMSTIINTLGSV

-683 EVAVSVVANSIT
+683 EIAVSVVANSIA
-695 TAINVFGDIIQFLN
+695 TAINVFGDIIQFLT

-722 VKQIFTDIVEGIKQT
+722 VEQIFTDIVEGIKQT

-766 QAESDGGGESDDS
+766 QAESDGGGEA
-779 GSDETE
+779 E

-792 WFHGGNTLVN
+792 WFHGGKTWIN
-802 EKGAE
+802 ERGAE
-807 LINLPTGA
+807 LVNLPTGT

-832 AEGQAKQKTSM
+832 AEGQAKQAGSTSIT
-843 SVSIAKLADSI
+843 IAKIADSI
-854 VVREETDID
+854 VVREDADID
-863 KIADSIVFKLKQ
+863 KIANALAFKLKQ
-875 YSINNM
+875 FSMNNM
-881 QGAY
+881 VSAV